1 MSQKDFK
8 TLDEQIDILKKRG
21 LSIKDEERAKKFLLS
36 QNYYN
41 IINGYAKFFPRTG
54 DNYTN
59 GTDFDEITSLYTFE
73 REFKQTLLLAILEA
87 EAHLRSIFSYRFAE
101 MYPNDP
107 YAYLNI
113 KNYDNNKIE
122 NILSSADTISKLSQT
137 INYYSKSQKDG
148 SIAHYLKKYKN
159 VPIWVLI
166 T

>member
-73 REFKQTLLLAILEA
+73 REF
-87 EAHLRSIFSYRFAE
+87 
-101 MYPNDP
+101 N
-107 YAYLNI
+107 
-113 KNYDNNKIE
+113 
-122 NILSSADTISKLSQT
+122 
-137 INYYSKSQKDG
+137 
-148 SIAHYLKKYKN
+148 
-159 VPIWVLI
+159 
-166 T
+166 